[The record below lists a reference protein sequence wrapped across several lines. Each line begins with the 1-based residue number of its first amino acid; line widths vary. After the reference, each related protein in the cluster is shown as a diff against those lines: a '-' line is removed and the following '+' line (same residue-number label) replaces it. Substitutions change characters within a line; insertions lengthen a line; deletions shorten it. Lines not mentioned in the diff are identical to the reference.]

1 MPLFMF
7 ISGFL
12 FYMTRISKNKPY
24 KDTMV
29 DKLKRLYIPMIF
41 FTIAT
46 FVPKVVLAPIMK
58 HPAEVSFN
66 YLMDVF
72 VLYKTNPLAEMWF
85 IVSLIVLMSL
95 YPLYKS
101 VNRSKVM
108 ECALLIIS
116 FILCISNIECRY
128 FQLGHVAYML
138 VFFYGGILTC
148 KYNVQ
153 KYLNNIYSLSISV
166 ALFAIINIALPH
178 LPILTNFIGIIFSFT
193 LCENISKYIP
203 NLFSSYRNYTYQ
215 IFLMG
220 IFFQMGVRYLYGKE
234 QSVIPYWILYLLS
247 IAVGVYMPVLISKAI
262 KKLNNK
268 YINICF
274 GL

>member
-1 MPLFMF
+1 
-7 ISGFL
+7 
-12 FYMTRISKNKPY
+12 
-24 KDTMV
+24 
-29 DKLKRLYIPMIF
+29 
-41 FTIAT
+41 
-46 FVPKVVLAPIMK
+46 MK
-58 HPAEVSFN
+58 HPAEISFN

-95 YPLYKS
+95 YPLYKY
-101 VNRSKVM
+101 VNQSK
-108 ECALLIIS
+108 LLEGTLLVIA
-116 FILCISNIECRY
+116 FILCISNINCAY
-128 FQLGHVAYML
+128 FQLGHVEYML
-138 VFFYGGILTC
+138 FFFYGGILAC

-153 KYLNNIYSLSISV
+153 RYMNNIYSLTLSG
-166 ALFAIINIALPH
+166 AIFIIFNITPPH
-178 LPILTNFIGIIFSFT
+178 LTILINSFGIIFSFA